1 MSSKNTKSLDLTKNR
16 KQAFVQLF
24 FILKHFQKY
33 KINISAFKQLPVKII
48 ALINKHFMTTF

>member
-16 KQAFVQLF
+16 KQAFVQLI

-48 ALINKHFMTTF
+48 ALINKRF